1 MKIHLLA
8 IGHKMPAW
16 VEQACEEY
24 NRRLPP
30 ELRIHSVLLPLLKR
44 GKNPDIKRIVR
55 DESRKLLAAVSADSR
70 LIVLD
75 VLGKRLSTPGLSR
88 QLENWMQNGQD
99 ISIVIGGPDGVS
111 EELLAQAQQKIS
123 LSELTFPHTLI
134 RVMLVEQLYRVWTI
148 LNNHPYHRE

>member
-16 VEQACEEY
+16 VEQACEDY

-55 DESRKLLAAVSADSR
+55 DESRKLLAAVPADSR

-134 RVMLVEQLYRVWTI
+134 RVMLVEQLYRAWTI